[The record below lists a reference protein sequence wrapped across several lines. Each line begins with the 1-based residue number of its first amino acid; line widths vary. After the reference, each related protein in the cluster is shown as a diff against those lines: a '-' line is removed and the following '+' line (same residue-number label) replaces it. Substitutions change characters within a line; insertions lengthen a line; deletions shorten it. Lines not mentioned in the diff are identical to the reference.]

1 MIEIKKGKSPNFLI
15 KYGKEPLFET
25 LTSEDKATLRSHLLN
40 DQGYLCAYCMCRIKG
55 ENDTKIEQV
64 SIAVG
69 HQMFIGYSCNTPEQV
84 ERANTM
90 DFVDYIGCGPVFPTK
105 SKPDADA
112 AIGINRLERLNMI
125 SERPVVAIGGIDEE
139 NMKVVH
145 DTGVAGLAV
154 ISLVFDSKDLAATVK
169 KMKNLYK
176 SSRR

>member
-1 MIEIKKGKSPNFLI
+1 MAQWLRAFTVLQRTWVQYPAPIWWLTIICNSSSREANTLFCLLDVAGGELI
-15 KYGKEPLFET
+15 GPDLVGGV
-25 LTSEDKATLRSHLLN
+25 H
-40 DQGYLCAYCMCRIKG
+40 Q
-55 ENDTKIEQV
+55 Q
-64 SIAVG
+64 IAVQHG
-69 HQMFIGYSCNTPEQV
+69 VDELAHQGQGEGKAGVFLH
-84 ERANTM
+84 
-90 DFVDYIGCGPVFPTK
+90 IGCGPVFPTK
-105 SKPDADA
+105 SKPDADT

-176 SSRR
+176 